1 MTRRWIPLNSA
12 QSTYISEAVML
23 HLVSKR
29 DFFCLLVYIKQNESE
44 TVHYLYA
51 ATAAVVG

>member
-1 MTRRWIPLNSA
+1 MTPRWIPLNSA

-44 TVHYLYA
+44 TVHSFYA
-51 ATAAVVG
+51 ATVAVAG